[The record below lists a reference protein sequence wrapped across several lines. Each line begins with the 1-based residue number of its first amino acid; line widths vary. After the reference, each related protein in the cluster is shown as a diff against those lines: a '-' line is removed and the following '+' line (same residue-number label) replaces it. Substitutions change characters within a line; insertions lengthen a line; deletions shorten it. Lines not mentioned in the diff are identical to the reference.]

1 VSPASMEK
9 IALGTG
15 IPSSAEV
22 ESSAAADASV
32 DSFEAVDALRDGAA
46 TIGESSEFRGP
57 ALGPLN
63 GRSLH
68 VLDHA
73 TAGVDGLSAGA
84 PTRTNGHANGHS
96 NGHANGHTNGHAN
109 GHSNGHANGH
119 TNGHAN
125 GHSNGH
131 ANGHVN
137 GHANGQ
143 SRLDA
148 LHVDSRSDM
157 ARLAAAAATVVP
169 VSAPAFGAAFARS
182 AVAATAPGGV
192 YVRLGK
198 RLLDILGATVAL
210 VCFAPLIAF
219 CALLLKIDS
228 RGPALYRSKRLG
240 KNGREFTFYKLRS
253 MHVGADNE
261 RDQLMHLNE
270 ADGPVFKLR
279 RDPRVTRVGQVLRS
293 TSIDELP
300 QFINVLKGD
309 MSLVGPRPPLPEEA
323 EKYEAWQLRRLDVKP
338 GITCLWQI
346 SGRSQIGFD
355 EWMRLDLE
363 YIRRQSLSTDL
374 WILMRTVPAV
384 LSREGAY

>member
-1 VSPASMEK
+1 
-9 IALGTG
+9 
-15 IPSSAEV
+15 
-22 ESSAAADASV
+22 
-32 DSFEAVDALRDGAA
+32 
-46 TIGESSEFRGP
+46 
-57 ALGPLN
+57 
-63 GRSLH
+63 
-68 VLDHA
+68 
-73 TAGVDGLSAGA
+73 
-84 PTRTNGHANGHS
+84 
-96 NGHANGHTNGHAN
+96 
-109 GHSNGHANGH
+109 
-119 TNGHAN
+119 
-125 GHSNGH
+125 
-131 ANGHVN
+131 VN